1 MSFPSYN
8 VSRPLLYLLTCFL
21 LYPPVSPRDTILL
34 MRLISCRYSYVRLNL
49 WSNQWKDIRNKIYPS
64 MKTRE
69 IIVLSRHQAFLRP
82 GGSMTFSSYSIT
94 PVVKRHQR
102 TKYFTHMWN
111 IYIILYDIQICAGLF
126 IRQSQ
131 RAHTCNRTSIA
142 ELRCAKMTSIVGEN
156 IQTVHILNPRS
167 NVEKQTSTQ
176 TTKFVSL
183 SFEIN
188 IWLS

>member
-1 MSFPSYN
+1 
-8 VSRPLLYLLTCFL
+8 
-21 LYPPVSPRDTILL
+21 
-34 MRLISCRYSYVRLNL
+34 
-49 WSNQWKDIRNKIYPS
+49 

-69 IIVLSRHQAFLRP
+69 IIVLSRHQAFLRT
-82 GGSMTFSSYSIT
+82 GGSRTFSSHSIT
-94 PVVKRHQR
+94 PVVRRHQR

-167 NVEKQTSTQ
+167 NVESKRVHKRPSLCHLALKSTFDWVNYLNTKYYEFTSI
-176 TTKFVSL
+176 F
-183 SFEIN
+183 IN
-188 IWLS
+188 MI